1 MGQCLSSK
9 PSSPAVDGSTTTPC
23 VLVIVGPSGVGKGT
37 LISALMTTVGI
48 DLDVDRCAAPRLPL
62 SLVLRALLVRQ
73 DDPSPYAFSVSHTT
87 RSARPGEKDG
97 VHYHFTTKGAFEADI
112 ADGKFIEHAHVH
124 DNIYGTSFAAVEQV
138 QNDNKCCILDIDVQG
153 ARQVKASSLKSM
165 IVFIAPPDVAEL
177 EKRLRG
183 RGTETEE
190 QIKVRTANARAEM
203 DSVQRERTLYDAV
216 LTNDD
221 FRTCLGE
228 LRAVA
233 AKALEG

>member
-1 MGQCLSSK
+1 
-9 PSSPAVDGSTTTPC
+9 
-23 VLVIVGPSGVGKGT
+23 
-37 LISALMTTVGI
+37 
-48 DLDVDRCAAPRLPL
+48 
-62 SLVLRALLVRQ
+62 
-73 DDPSPYAFSVSHTT
+73 
-87 RSARPGEKDG
+87 
-97 VHYHFTTKGAFEADI
+97 
-112 ADGKFIEHAHVH
+112 
-124 DNIYGTSFAAVEQV
+124 
-138 QNDNKCCILDIDVQG
+138 
-153 ARQVKASSLKSM
+153 M